1 MQLNNLI
8 KYKSCIT
15 VQFPTFAGTNWI
27 TCMKSDEDTVL
38 SDGWKV
44 IVGGERE
51 SRLPWPV
58 FWDSKSL

>member
-27 TCMKSDEDTVL
+27 TCMKSDEDTV
-38 SDGWKV
+38 SFDGWKV
-44 IVGGERE
+44 IVGGGTWKPTP
-51 SRLPWPV
+51 LTGI
-58 FWDSKSL
+58 LG

>member
-1 MQLNNLI
+1 
-8 KYKSCIT
+8 
-15 VQFPTFAGTNWI
+15 
-27 TCMKSDEDTVL
+27 MKSDEDTVS

-44 IVGGERE
+44 LVRGGRE

>member
-1 MQLNNLI
+1 L
-8 KYKSCIT
+8 
-15 VQFPTFAGTNWI
+15 
-27 TCMKSDEDTVL
+27 KSDEDTVL

-51 SRLPWPV
+51 SRLPWPI